1 MFQNNLFRKC
11 ISPGEYNLKFLRGL
25 SQFYTHPGKLNFL
38 RSLGVMVRAVALFKA
53 RAALHFDEPGF
64 DPTSSFIHF
73 RFLINSINSK
83 KALRKAQ
90 A

>member
-1 MFQNNLFRKC
+1 
-11 ISPGEYNLKFLRGL
+11 
-25 SQFYTHPGKLNFL
+25 
-38 RSLGVMVRAVALFKA
+38 MVRAVALFKA